1 MATEDAFRMFTITCE
16 YLPWHVNTYR
26 GVCAPP
32 ERPLNPRLGELE
44 IPLQG
49 DCSAR
54 GCTGRSGFTCKVS
67 KVRGGINK
75 KERVKEFIRKNVNN
89 NHNVSKSLIREE
101 SQAHRNENHRTRPQI
116 SSNSECR
123 GIYNPSVLHV
133 RVLWLLLLLPDDR
146 GGHSQ
151 GAGQDCRTIKSG
163 KSYYPHLSRFL

>member
-1 MATEDAFRMFTITCE
+1 MWILTVAC
-16 YLPWHVNTYR
+16 V
-26 GVCAPP
+26 
-32 ERPLNPRLGELE
+32 RPLNAPWTRGLE
-44 IPLQG
+44 SWRYLYRAIVLQG
-49 DCSAR
+49 DTAR